1 MRQMEFKVERSG
13 LMEVGDE
20 LSVIETE
27 LEAFLFY
34 TIEHAYGM
42 SGNIPFS
49 EALKTRKG
57 KVVKME
63 EKPRGFYA
71 TLEFDEDEKEV

>member
-13 LMEVGDE
+13 LMKEGDE
-20 LSVIETE
+20 VDVIETKMDN
-27 LEAFLFY
+27 FLYY

-42 SGNIPFS
+42 SGNIPFY
-49 EALKTRKG
+49 EPLKTRHAR
-57 KVVKME
+57 VVKME

-71 TLEFDEDEKEV
+71 LLEFNE

>member
-13 LMEVGDE
+13 LMKEGDV
-20 LSVIETE
+20 LGVTETKMDN
-27 LEAFLFY
+27 FLYY

-49 EALKTRKG
+49 EALKSRQG

-71 TLEFDEDEKEV
+71 LLEFSE